1 MDLYATIVFVDA
13 ALKHDASGFGR
24 KCPPFVSGETD
35 KKRRYKL
42 NVRQLPAISI
52 GVSLE
57 FVEQGGGSISEL
69 WEPTRVFACMRIPL
83 KFE

>member
-1 MDLYATIVFVDA
+1 
-13 ALKHDASGFGR
+13 
-24 KCPPFVSGETD
+24 
-35 KKRRYKL
+35 L
-42 NVRQLPAISI
+42 NVRQLSAISI